1 MQDPGIQRAQGSPPG
16 PVIIHPRMST
26 LPSGAP
32 SPLPTSPLQDPASH
46 RSVDTTAPHP
56 APCAANMFLRAE
68 VANTWKYGGKALQTG
83 LESLTLH
90 SVPSPRH
97 VLSCGA
103 HGGPSFWRGTGRKP
117 AGRACPSRQPFF
129 LTCASPV
136 SRPRP
141 RSVALPCPLRPSSL
155 WSSAPGTP
163 WLDSR
168 QPQFCRRANQAGCW
182 RRQMAGGANRG
193 LEMAEGHRRM
203 LHELACLENRK
214 ATVSSLCCP
223 HFGWVLT
230 PF

>member
-1 MQDPGIQRAQGSPPG
+1 MQDPGIRRAQGSPPG
-16 PVIIHPRMST
+16 PVTIHPRMST

-46 RSVDTTAPHP
+46 RSVDATAPHP

-68 VANTWKYGGKALQTG
+68 VANTWKYRGKALQTG

-117 AGRACPSRQPFF
+117 AGRACPSRQPY
-129 LTCASPV
+129 LCIPGEPPSP
-136 SRPRP
+136 
-141 RSVALPCPLRPSSL
+141 SVALSCPLRPSSL
-155 WSSAPGTP
+155 WSSAPGTR

-168 QPQFCRRANQAGCW
+168 QPQFCRWANQAGCW

-193 LEMAEGHRRM
+193 LETAGGHRHM
-203 LHELACLENRK
+203 LHELACLKNRK
-214 ATVSSLCCP
+214 ATVSFLRCP
-223 HFGWVLT
+223 LFRWALT

>member
-1 MQDPGIQRAQGSPPG
+1 MQDPGIRRAQGSPPG
-16 PVIIHPRMST
+16 PVTIHPRMST

-46 RSVDTTAPHP
+46 RSVDATAPHP

-68 VANTWKYGGKALQTG
+68 VANTWKYRGKALQTG

-141 RSVALPCPLRPSSL
+141 RSPCPALSALLPSGVRLQARAGSTPDSH
-155 WSSAPGTP
+155 SSAGGLTRQDAGGDR
-163 WLDSR
+163 WLEVLI
-168 QPQFCRRANQAGCW
+168 GVW
-182 RRQMAGGANRG
+182 RRR
-193 LEMAEGHRRM
+193 EG
-203 LHELACLENRK
+203 
-214 ATVSSLCCP
+214 TVTCSTSWPAWKIEKPQSLP
-223 HFGWVLT
+223 SAAPTSDGF
-230 PF
+230 

>member
-1 MQDPGIQRAQGSPPG
+1 MQDPGIRRAQGSPPG
-16 PVIIHPRMST
+16 PVTIHPRMST

-46 RSVDTTAPHP
+46 RSVDATAPHP

-68 VANTWKYGGKALQTG
+68 VANTWKYRGKALQMG

-117 AGRACPSRQPFF
+117 AGRACPSRQP
-129 LTCASPV
+129 
-136 SRPRP
+136 
-141 RSVALPCPLRPSSL
+141 
-155 WSSAPGTP
+155 
-163 WLDSR
+163 
-168 QPQFCRRANQAGCW
+168 QFCRWANQAGCW

-193 LEMAEGHRRM
+193 LETAGGHRHM

-214 ATVSSLCCP
+214 ATVSSLRCP